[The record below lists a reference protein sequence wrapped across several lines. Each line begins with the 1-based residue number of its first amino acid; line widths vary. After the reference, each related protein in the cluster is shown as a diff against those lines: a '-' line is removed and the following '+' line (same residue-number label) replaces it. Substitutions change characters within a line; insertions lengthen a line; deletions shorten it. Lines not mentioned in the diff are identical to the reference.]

1 MNYSKM
7 TKEELKGYIKAF
19 KKFAGYALTPEKF
32 NKELEKLTL
41 YQKTIN

>member
-19 KKFAGYALTPEKF
+19 KKFAGYALPPEKF
-32 NKELEKLTL
+32 KKEVEKLTL
-41 YQKTIN
+41 LYKSK